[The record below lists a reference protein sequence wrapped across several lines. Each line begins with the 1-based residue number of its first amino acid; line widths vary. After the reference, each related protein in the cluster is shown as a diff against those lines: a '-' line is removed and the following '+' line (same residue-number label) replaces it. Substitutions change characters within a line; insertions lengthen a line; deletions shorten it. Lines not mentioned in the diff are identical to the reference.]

1 MFSHI
6 FKHENKIVPSE
17 QSTQYSAFSETQD
30 ELNKGHVFEEKA
42 AQPMDAK
49 QTTNAPVNHDARNAM
64 WYYLRAALRGDKEAQ
79 YKMGLSYLNGQ
90 LGLDRSYFHAEKW
103 LDQAADQ
110 GHTQAKFELQD
121 ALNRLA
127 FS

>member
-1 MFSHI
+1 MFSQL
-6 FKHENKIVPSE
+6 FNQKNIVQPSGLPA
-17 QSTQYSAFSETQD
+17 QCLVFSETLD
-30 ELNKGHVFEEKA
+30 ELNKGHLFEERA
-42 AQPMDAK
+42 THLLNLNLTEMSL
-49 QTTNAPVNHDARNAM
+49 TNQNTRNAM

-90 LGLDRSYFHAEKW
+90 LGLDRSYLNAQKW
-103 LDQAADQ
+103 LEQAAQQ
-110 GHTQAKFELQD
+110 GHKEAKFELQN